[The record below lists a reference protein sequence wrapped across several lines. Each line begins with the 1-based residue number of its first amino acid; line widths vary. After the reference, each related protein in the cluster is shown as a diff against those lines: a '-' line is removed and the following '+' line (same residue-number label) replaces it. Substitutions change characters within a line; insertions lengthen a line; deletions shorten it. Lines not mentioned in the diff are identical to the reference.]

1 MSMSPDDL
9 HFRVYNTHT
18 GVTKY
23 YNGLFMPNNLN
34 PSDHIE
40 FMSSLVDKYGEAIY
54 DGDIV
59 IVTDND
65 ILYKAIV
72 TVDFKHG
79 TLLKPIEGASLRP
92 FSHQYFGIQEKQLE
106 VIDHAEPKEIQ
117 NG

>member
-1 MSMSPDDL
+1 MGMSPDDL
-9 HFRVYNTHT
+9 HFRVYNTST

-23 YNGLFMPNNLN
+23 YNGLFMPSNLN

-40 FMSSLVDKYGEAIY
+40 FMSSLEDKYGEAIY

-65 ILYKAIV
+65 ILYKAVV
-72 TVDFKHG
+72 TVDLKHG
-79 TLLKPIEGASLRP
+79 TLLKPIEGALLRP

-106 VIDHAEPKEIQ
+106 VISHVVAKEV
-117 NG
+117 